1 MIVSR
6 EPEDEKA
13 IVKKEEVP
21 NLFPVARALFKSGI
35 FPNVRNEYG
44 AFSIVQYGHELGIG
58 PMTALQSMSIVQG
71 KICMA
76 GQMMLSIALRNGVT
90 YEIKIHNSDKCE
102 ILFVNGKIQF
112 LSSFTIAEAKQAGIW
127 KAQGGWEKYPQDMLF
142 WRTVTR
148 GLRRVCPDAILGLYA
163 KEELEDAPALNN
175 ITQEIQEEKEPLQQA
190 IELIHGDEDDRL
202 SAIHAE
208 SQKKMEE
215 IKERLLACK
224 NKFELKGAWQ
234 KRYNEMQNSLLPE
247 HLAEL
252 TSLKDT
258 LKEKLNGNK

>member
-1 MIVSR
+1 
-6 EPEDEKA
+6 
-13 IVKKEEVP
+13 
-21 NLFPVARALFKSGI
+21 
-35 FPNVRNEYG
+35 
-44 AFSIVQYGHELGIG
+44 
-58 PMTALQSMSIVQG
+58 MTALQSMAIVQG

-90 YEIKIHNSDKCE
+90 YEIKTHNSEKCE

-163 KEELEDAPALNN
+163 KEELEDAPPLNN
-175 ITQEIQEEKEPLQQA
+175 ITPTVQEGQKTIAARVWASKEPE
-190 IELIHGDEDDRL
+190 IVIDEPPPESDDDRL
-202 SAIHAE
+202 STIHAE

-215 IKERLLACK
+215 VRERLLACK
-224 NKFELKGAWQ
+224 NKFELRGAWE
-234 KRYNEMQNSLLPE
+234 KRYAEIQNSLLPE
-247 HLAEL
+247 HFAEL
-252 TSLKDT
+252 TSLKNS